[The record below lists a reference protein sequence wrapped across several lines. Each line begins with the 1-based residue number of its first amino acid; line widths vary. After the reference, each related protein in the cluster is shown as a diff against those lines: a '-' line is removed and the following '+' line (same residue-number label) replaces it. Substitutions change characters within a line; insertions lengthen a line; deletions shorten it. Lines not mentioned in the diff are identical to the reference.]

1 MSACCGNCKFWNGE
15 ICLNLDES
23 MEYDGWCGA
32 YESGSITITAAA
44 LDSFRHDKDVVDIT
58 QEDLL

>member
-1 MSACCGNCKFWNGE
+1 
-15 ICLNLDES
+15 

-32 YESGSITITAAA
+32 YEGKGITITAAA
-44 LDSFRHDKDVVDIT
+44 LASFRHDKDVVDIA